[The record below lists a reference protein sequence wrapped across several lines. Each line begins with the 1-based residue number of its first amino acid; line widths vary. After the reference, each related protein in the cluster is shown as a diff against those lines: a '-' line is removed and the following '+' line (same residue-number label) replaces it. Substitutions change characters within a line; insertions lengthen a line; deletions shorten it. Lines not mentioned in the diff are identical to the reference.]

1 MIFDGATHRIV
12 LEASDGDSVQAVEL
26 YSRWKDWVQAGAGAG
41 FAHAFTVVGGD
52 PLGGGVF
59 AGSYFFL
66 NTTNGWLIRPRE
78 EAHRLTVTGNLYP
91 YDPGAA
97 LFADTLGAYQVQV
110 NLTTSSLTQSV
121 SVDLAAVMDSQGFTQ
136 SRAKQLDL
144 IKAILGMV

>member
-1 MIFDGATHRIV
+1 MARV
-12 LEASDGDSVQAVEL
+12 VVKRGDSLLLNCTRTDAGTAVDL
-26 YSRWKDWVQAGAGAG
+26 TGY
-41 FAHAFTVVGGD
+41 TVSSQLRH
-52 PLGGGVF
+52 P
-59 AGSYFFL
+59 
-66 NTTNGWLIRPRE
+66 TTDGWLIRPRE